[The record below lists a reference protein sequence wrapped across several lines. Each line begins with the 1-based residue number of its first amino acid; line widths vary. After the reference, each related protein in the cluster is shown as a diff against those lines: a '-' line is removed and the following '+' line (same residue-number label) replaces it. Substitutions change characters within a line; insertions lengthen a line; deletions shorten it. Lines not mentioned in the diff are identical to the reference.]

1 MIKTLHHKVNLI
13 KKTDRIPIP
22 IYYRLQRTIQEDIE
36 KRRWKPG
43 DSIPP
48 ERALA
53 DEYRVS
59 IGTVKKALLNLVHEG
74 YLYRVQGKGTFVA
87 GTTLN
92 RESLRYYRLLKHF
105 GGSEADVEVKLLEI
119 NTVKCFKPVNRF
131 LGIAINHE
139 LFEIKRLFLTDKKPV
154 VYHISYLPVKMF
166 NGLNELPGNLFEKIT
181 LYKALEKTY
190 GFPTIYN
197 HELFNAIQADS
208 EISQNL
214 NIRAGMPVLLIEMLS
229 FTYKDQPYEYRQS
242 YFTSDQRKIFREI

>member
-1 MIKTLHHKVNLI
+1 M
-13 KKTDRIPIP
+13 KKTERIPIP
-22 IYYRLQRTIQEDIE
+22 IYYQLQRTIQESIE

-43 DSIPP
+43 ECIPA

-53 DEYRVS
+53 DKHNVS

-92 RESLRYYRLLKHF
+92 RESLRYYRLLPHF
-105 GGSEADVEVKLLEI
+105 GGNEADVEVKLLEI

-131 LGIAINHE
+131 LDIAINHE
-139 LFEIKRLFLTDKKPV
+139 LFEIKRLFFTNEKPV
-154 VYHISYLPVKMF
+154 VYHISYMPVKMF
-166 NGLNELPGNLFEKIT
+166 DDLNELPRNLFEKIT

-190 GFPTIYN
+190 GLPTIYN
-197 HELFNAIQADS
+197 HELFNAIPADD
-208 EISQNL
+208 EISQKL
-214 NIRAGMPVLLIEMLS
+214 HVKVGMPVLYIEMLS

-242 YFTSDQRKIFREI
+242 YFASDKRKIFREI